1 MLYLVIIGAA
11 AGFIATRMMKL
22 EMGVI
27 QTVALGV
34 IGALVGGFALRVLL
48 ALLGAAAGLVGAI
61 LAVIALI
68 YVYQQFTNK
77 D

>member
-27 QTVALGV
+27 QTVSLGI
-34 IGALVGGFALRVLL
+34 IGALVGGFALRILL
-48 ALLGAAAGLVGAI
+48 ALMGAAAGLIGAI
-61 LAVIALI
+61 LAVMVLVYI
-68 YVYQQFTNK
+68 YRQFTDK
-77 D
+77 G